1 MSLGVDLYLG
11 QIGITLGA
19 IYALLA
25 LALVLIFAVTRVIF
39 IPQGAIMTFGA
50 LSLVAIRAGHVP
62 QGVWLL
68 PLLGLVACVL
78 DAPVAWRRGMPAMA
92 RVLSVNLG
100 PAVLAL
106 AACYLLP
113 LGHLRYALQ
122 IVIALLVTVPL
133 GPLLYR
139 LVYQPVAQ
147 ASVLTLLLLSVA
159 LHLALTSLGL
169 YFFGPEGARLP
180 AFTNGSFQLE
190 GMPVDQQTLWI
201 IVLSVALVVGLF
213 AFFNYTLWGKALR
226 ATAISRTGAILM
238 GISPAFAGRMAFAL
252 AALIGAL
259 SGIFIAS
266 TTIIYYDSGF
276 VIGLKGFVA
285 AIIGGLSS
293 YPLAAIGS
301 IFVGLVESFSSFWA
315 SAYKDVIVF
324 ALIIP
329 VLMWRSL
336 GQGHGIHQEDEE

>member
-1 MSLGVDLYLG
+1 MSLGVGLYLS

-50 LSLVAIRAGHVP
+50 LSLVVIHAGHVP
-62 QGVWLL
+62 QAVWLL
-68 PLLGLVACVL
+68 PLLGLVACAL
-78 DAPVAWRRGMPAMA
+78 DVPAAWRRGMPALA
-92 RVLSVNLG
+92 RVLSVHLG

-113 LGHLRYALQ
+113 LGRLGYALQ

-180 AFTNGSFQLE
+180 AFTSGSFQLA

-201 IVLSVALVVGLF
+201 IALSVVLVVGLF

-226 ATAISRTGAILM
+226 ATAVSRTGAILM

-293 YPLAAIGS
+293 YPLAAMGS

-336 GQGHGIHQEDEE
+336 SQGRGMHQEDEE